1 MTGFDLTMNYY
12 NDFGYQDYLFIGQVS
27 DSAVALLSYD
37 AGRLRLTTQNVTRT
51 SYPAPLSWDMPEEVV
66 QQLAVQ
72 PFVRAGSDLL
82 LTLCNGDGTC
92 TPLSLSVSG
101 GSGLGKTVGA
111 DAMVPFW
118 TVAASDEP
126 DKFYQVGGYA
136 VSKDGVTQLR
146 LFNASGDGTFG
157 ETLAEFPGTVLS
169 VTEYA
174 PDSSTLEIYLLCE
187 ADGVR
192 RIHIYDALKKM
203 QRTLPGE
210 FGCSQIVAAK

>member
-1 MTGFDLTMNYY
+1 
-12 NDFGYQDYLFIGQVS
+12 
-27 DSAVALLSYD
+27 
-37 AGRLRLTTQNVTRT
+37 
-51 SYPAPLSWDMPEEVV
+51 
-66 QQLAVQ
+66 
-72 PFVRAGSDLL
+72 
-82 LTLCNGDGTC
+82 
-92 TPLSLSVSG
+92 
-101 GSGLGKTVGA
+101 
-111 DAMVPFW
+111 MVPFW

-174 PDSSTLEIYLLCE
+174 PDSSALEIYLLCE